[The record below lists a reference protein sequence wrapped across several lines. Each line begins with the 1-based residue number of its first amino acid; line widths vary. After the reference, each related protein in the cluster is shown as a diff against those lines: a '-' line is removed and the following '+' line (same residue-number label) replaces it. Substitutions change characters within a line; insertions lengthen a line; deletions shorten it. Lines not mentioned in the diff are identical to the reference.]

1 MEVLDNLGFPVLRV
15 REEWQE
21 KVAFR
26 DCLVFRAW
34 LEETVYLALQEM
46 KDAQEASAHRVL

>member
-1 MEVLDNLGFPVLRV
+1 MEVLDNLVFPVLRV

-26 DCLVFRAW
+26 DCLVFRA
-34 LEETVYLALQEM
+34 
-46 KDAQEASAHRVL
+46 

>member
-1 MEVLDNLGFPVLRV
+1 MLRV
-15 REEWQE
+15 REEFQE

-46 KDAQEASAHRVL
+46 KGAQVASAQRVL